1 MNAHDTKQQ
10 DIVLANYSMVEAV
23 ARSIHS
29 RLPPSVQLDDL
40 VSVGVL
46 GLMES
51 LDRYDAS
58 RGVPLETFARHR
70 VRGAILDALRAA
82 DWVPH
87 SVRRKA
93 QAIER
98 TRRDLVR
105 RHGDRPDEKMIA
117 AKLGLPVERYRSMAS
132 DAEIRTV
139 LSLDAPAAN
148 DTTTL
153 LAETVSGDA
162 DVAAEAEHAE
172 LWVIVRKA
180 VQGLPERERTAI
192 DLYYF
197 QGRQLKEVGAALGV
211 TESRACQLCGQG
223 IKRLRK
229 RLARTV

>member
-1 MNAHDTKQQ
+1 M
-10 DIVLANYSMVEAV
+10 
-23 ARSIHS
+23 RWS
-29 RLPPSVQLDDL
+29 RASLGTSTLDDL

-51 LDRYDAS
+51 VDRFDPS
-58 RGVPLETFARHR
+58 RGVPFETFARHR

-98 TRRDLVR
+98 TRRDLNQR
-105 RHGDRPDEKMIA
+105 GA
-117 AKLGLPVERYRSMAS
+117 ATQDAVVAAAMGLPVDRYRSMAK
-132 DAEIRTV
+132 DAEIRQV

-148 DTTTL
+148 DSSTL
-153 LAETVSGDA
+153 LSETVRGDV
-162 DVAAEAEHAE
+162 DVAEETSDAQLRTLVREA
-172 LWVIVRKA
+172 VM
-180 VQGLPERERTAI
+180 QLPERERQAI

-197 QGRQLKEVGAALGV
+197 QGLQLKEIGSHLGV
-211 TESRACQLCGQG
+211 TESRACQLCSQG

-229 RLARTV
+229 RLAAAV